1 MYTVYMAMSDRERW
15 ELLLKTSNI
24 VGGRN
29 RVAIISRLFFKE
41 DILSFNQLKKDL
53 QVSSMSLS
61 RDLKLLEEMNILKR
75 SVNDGRPLKVTY
87 KLTDEGKDLYS
98 VFSQLEIW
106 GQKHLL
112 QRN

>member
-1 MYTVYMAMSDRERW
+1 MAMSDRERW

-41 DILSFNQLKKDL
+41 DVLSFNQLKKDL
-53 QVSSMSLS
+53 DVSSMSLS
-61 RDLKLLEEMNILKR
+61 RDLKILEEMNILKR
-75 SVNDGRPLKVTY
+75 NVSEGRPLKVTY
-87 KLTDEGKDLYS
+87 MLTEDGKDLYS
-98 VFSQLEIW
+98 VFSQLELW

-112 QRN
+112 NKN

>member
-1 MYTVYMAMSDRERW
+1 MALSDRERW

-41 DILSFNQLKKDL
+41 DVLSFNQLKKDL

-75 SVNDGRPLKVTY
+75 NVSEGRPLKVTY
-87 KLTDEGKDLYS
+87 VLTDEGRDLYS
-98 VFSQLEIW
+98 VFSQLEMW
-106 GQKHLL
+106 GQKHLI
-112 QRN
+112 NKN

>member
-1 MYTVYMAMSDRERW
+1 MALSDRERW

-41 DILSFNQLKKDL
+41 DVLSFNQLKKDL

-75 SVNDGRPLKVTY
+75 NVSEGRPLKVTY
-87 KLTDEGKDLYS
+87 VLTDEGRDLYS
-98 VFSQLEIW
+98 VFSQLEMW
-106 GQKHLL
+106 G
-112 QRN
+112 RNIL

>member
-1 MYTVYMAMSDRERW
+1 MAMSDRERW

-41 DILSFNQLKKDL
+41 DVLSFNQLKKDL
-53 QVSSMSLS
+53 DVSSMSLS
-61 RDLKLLEEMNILKR
+61 RDLKILEEMNILKR
-75 SVNDGRPLKVTY
+75 NVSEGRPLKVTY
-87 KLTDEGKDLYS
+87 MLTENGKDLYS
-98 VFSQLEIW
+98 VFSQLELW

-112 QRN
+112 NKN

>member
-1 MYTVYMAMSDRERW
+1 MALSDRERW
-15 ELLLKTSNI
+15 ELMLKTSNI

-41 DILSFNQLKKDL
+41 DVLSFNQLKKDL

-75 SVNDGRPLKVTY
+75 NVSEGRPLKVTY
-87 KLTDEGKDLYS
+87 LLTDEGRDLYS
-98 VFSQLEIW
+98 VFSQLEMW
-106 GQKHLL
+106 GQKHLI
-112 QRN
+112 NKN

>member
-1 MYTVYMAMSDRERW
+1 MSDRERW

-41 DILSFNQLKKDL
+41 DVLSFNQLKKDL
-53 QVSSMSLS
+53 DVSSMSLS
-61 RDLKLLEEMNILKR
+61 RDLKILEEMNILKR
-75 SVNDGRPLKVTY
+75 NVSEGRPLKVTY
-87 KLTDEGKDLYS
+87 MLTEDGKDLYS
-98 VFSQLEIW
+98 VFSQLELW

-112 QRN
+112 NKN

>member
-1 MYTVYMAMSDRERW
+1 MLNMAMSDRERW
-15 ELLLKTSNI
+15 EILLKTSNI

-41 DILSFNQLKKDL
+41 EVLSFNQLKKDL
-53 QVSSMSLS
+53 AVSSMSLS

-75 SVNDGRPLKVTY
+75 SVVGDRPLKVTY
-87 KLTDEGKDLYS
+87 MLTAEGKDLFS

-106 GQKHLL
+106 GQKYLK
-112 QRN
+112 NKN

>member
-1 MYTVYMAMSDRERW
+1 MAMSDRERW

-41 DILSFNQLKKDL
+41 DVLSFNQLKKDL
-53 QVSSMSLS
+53 DVSSMSLS
-61 RDLKLLEEMNILKR
+61 RDLKILEEMNILKR
-75 SVNDGRPLKVTY
+75 NVSEGRPLKVTY
-87 KLTDEGKDLYS
+87 MLTEDGKDLYS
-98 VFSQLEIW
+98 VFSQLEMW

-112 QRN
+112 NKN

>member
-1 MYTVYMAMSDRERW
+1 MALSDRERW

-41 DILSFNQLKKDL
+41 DVLSFNQLKKDL

-75 SVNDGRPLKVTY
+75 NVSEGRPLKVTY
-87 KLTDEGKDLYS
+87 LLTDEGRDLYS
-98 VFSQLEIW
+98 VFSQLEMW
-106 GQKHLL
+106 GQKHLI
-112 QRN
+112 NKN